1 MKASYPIWKVSRV
14 WLKTPRPALGIIDCF
29 TSTRFI
35 DSSIDKNL
43 GGWPAKSSKL
53 LLQWVYKIYT
63 CPVFRLSKKFGF
75 QTLLPR
81 FGNKC
86 PKTGLPGIRFLN
98 KSSFCTITVLFILVS
113 GQIILIK
120 WWSNYQACGDVVGL
134 IRVPK
139 WVVLLVPDIGKI
151 SFTIRLVRNLKFI
164 FLIGYLSPRKTWYP
178 QVAWVTGSCKLFN
191 WA

>member
-139 WVVLLVPDIGKI
+139 WVVSLKGSSINDVKTSDTKVLPSTSLALRHVWKAPK
-151 SFTIRLVRNLKFI
+151 SNRNLDE
-164 FLIGYLSPRKTWYP
+164 
-178 QVAWVTGSCKLFN
+178 VAKYFHC
-191 WA
+191 